1 MLFMAI
7 VMLIIQIYFIAAIL
21 GQECKYED
29 RKNAPEVFYINMD
42 RSVDRN
48 LNMVNHLKQLKLRFQ
63 RIRGI
68 IPSEIYIPTDIQN
81 TWQTRWCMLETEEN
95 IPDKSTLA
103 TNQSHLLNNY
113 NSVMLALCGRGNK
126 KNTQKELGCVTSHL
140 VAMRTAI
147 YSPSATSRYALI
159 VEDDVYFPFDI
170 DFEALALSAPKGF
183 GNVNILFPCNCYI
196 NIIF

>member
-1 MLFMAI
+1 
-7 VMLIIQIYFIAAIL
+7 MLIIQKICIVSVL

-29 RKNAPEVFYINMD
+29 RKDAPEVFYINMD

-48 LNMVNHLKQLKLRFQ
+48 LNMVDHLKQLKFRFQ

-81 TWQTRWCMLETEEN
+81 TWQTRWCMLETEEI
-95 IPDKSTLA
+95 IPDKSTVA
-103 TNQSHLLNNY
+103 TNQSHTLYKY
-113 NSVMLALCGRGNK
+113 NSIMLALCGRGNK

-170 DFEALALSAPKGF
+170 DFDALALSAPKGF
-183 GNVNILFPCNCYI
+183 GNVNILFSLYVN
-196 NIIF
+196 